1 MPYAGIPIPP
11 PCMGVIAAPRA
22 GCGDPAYEA
31 GFECHGDEGPES
43 IDSVRAGPRDDAK
56 EYAFDGPDGVDVA
69 GWPYWNDRPYD
80 MMATGARSNVQI
92 GICDKY
98 FTSNGGLAHMVERSL
113 SMREARGSIPWSS
126 TFLFFSSD

>member
-80 MMATGARSNVQI
+80 MMAAL
-92 GICDKY
+92 DDD
-98 FTSNGGLAHMVERSL
+98 M
-113 SMREARGSIPWSS
+113 
-126 TFLFFSSD
+126 